1 MRSAAVFHVSSR
13 PASGE
18 STGAQLALKW
28 PHLCLRAFFGQML
41 AEGSGYFIEDKDYA
55 TLSVQIHTAV
65 RQ

>member
-1 MRSAAVFHVSSR
+1 MCSAAVFHFSSR

-18 STGAQLALKW
+18 STGAQLSLNW
-28 PHLCLRAFFGQML
+28 QHLCSRAFFGQML